1 MMAFKAV
8 LMLGVVCLAQQSLA
22 INFDLSTSYAR
33 KALRLATHYLPGHYN
48 DFHPHPTPRGERALC
63 QLEDES
69 CFSYDPDSGIGPQ
82 CWFKI
87 DFPLNKCC
95 DERNSFQSP
104 IDIPVSHR
112 TYRVR
117 NKLRYRRS
125 HIKGELINNGINPK
139 FEPEDEDVKL
149 YGVPNS
155 RRSYILDNVHLHFG
169 PRGDDR
175 QTEHTIGGENFDAEA
190 HLVHHRSDFN
200 NLSEASIHPG
210 GIVVVAILFSK
221 EEGSKSPAFEQ
232 IFNQLDEV
240 TEFDDEENAC
250 FLENI
255 LTFIRRIFNLEE
267 DGRCRSAVTPMFP
280 DSPSEEKKMR
290 KCLLHT
296 KESKCGDHAENIY
309 LNPNELLS
317 ESAIYYNYEGSLTS
331 PTCTEAVTWLVAEEP
346 TRISDETL
354 NSLAALESRFTG
366 DLISDKGNLRPT
378 QSLAG
383 RKVKKLRF
391 RKYGWPTRGPTRGPT
406 RRYDEPL

>member
-8 LMLGVVCLAQQSLA
+8 LMLGVLCLAQQSLA
-22 INFDLSTSYAR
+22 TDFHFSTSYVR
-33 KALRLATHYLPGHYN
+33 KALGLVTNYLPGHYN
-48 DFHPHPTPRGERALC
+48 DFNPHPTPRGERALC
-63 QLEDES
+63 PLGDES

-117 NKLRYRRS
+117 NKLRYRRN
-125 HIKGELINNGINPK
+125 HIKGKVENNGLYPK
-139 FEPEDEDVKL
+139 FKPEDGNIKL
-149 YGVPNS
+149 YGVPKS
-155 RRSYILDNVHLHFG
+155 RRSYILDNVHIHFG

-175 QTEHTIGGENFDAEA
+175 QTEHTIGGKNFDAEA
-190 HLVHHRSDFN
+190 HIVHHRSDFK
-200 NLSEASIHPG
+200 NLAEASAHPG
-210 GIVVVAILFSK
+210 GIVVVAILFST
-221 EEGSKSPAFEQ
+221 EDGSKSPAFEQ
-232 IFNQLDEV
+232 IFSQLDEV
-240 TEFDDEENAC
+240 TEFDNEENVC

-255 LTFIRRIFNLEE
+255 LTFIRRVFNLEE
-267 DGRCRSAVTPMFP
+267 DGRCRSAVTPKFP
-280 DSPSEEKKMR
+280 DPPSGKR
-290 KCLLHT
+290 VPGDCLLHT
-296 KESKCGDHAENIY
+296 KESSCGKHAEKIY

-317 ESAIYYNYEGSLTS
+317 ESAIYYYYEGSLTS

-391 RKYGWPTRGPTRGPT
+391 RKRKYNN
-406 RRYDEPL
+406 RRDD